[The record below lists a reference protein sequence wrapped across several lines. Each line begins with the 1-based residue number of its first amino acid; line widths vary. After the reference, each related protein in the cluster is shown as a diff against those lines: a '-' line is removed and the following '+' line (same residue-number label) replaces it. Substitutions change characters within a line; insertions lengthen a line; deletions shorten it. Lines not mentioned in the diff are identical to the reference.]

1 MTAARNFKAE
11 VLRLTLRRKTALLV
25 TGSSM
30 VVAAI
35 LSLAFVSQMRALA
48 TDELRARV
56 RTVGTELSNNM
67 AFAAF
72 SGDTVGLKAA
82 VEATLRDIPDAAY
95 VVFRD
100 SKGVVLAAG
109 TQSELGAPDWATRGP
124 PVFVSGQ
131 RTVDQDLEVNGRL
144 LLGVAAPMFI
154 AERSKAS
161 AELID
166 PLLQEPEPEAEK
178 PEAMRRSEVGSIQV
192 GLGRASLEQRLR
204 GVTTRSLI
212 LGLLVI
218 IIGALVSVV
227 LVRLLTQRLEN
238 LTAAARG
245 IAERDLTQTV
255 AVSGNDEI
263 GELAASFSTMTVG
276 LRDMLDGLRTAAAQ
290 VESEASRIL
299 SISSQQVGFARN
311 LSSALGDTTQT
322 ANQIAGSSRD
332 AQSFADSVITSA
344 RHSELVSSEG
354 ASIVQQA
361 VQHIERLGT
370 EVGSISG
377 AIGSLADKS
386 QKTIEIIEA
395 VKDVANRIHVLSLNA
410 SIEAAKAGAHGKGFA
425 VVAGEMRRLAELAAR
440 AARLIKGTIEEVVD
454 GTRKVASAAKSG
466 SEQAAETVALARKA
480 GESISNLADIIK
492 GASRAAVQVAEGT
505 RNQGQGVQQILESVS
520 SLSTEMNTSLAG
532 IKDVETIAGSLNEL
546 STKLASVVTQY
557 RIS

>member
-1 MTAARNFKAE
+1 MTPARNFKAE

-154 AERSKAS
+154 AERSKGS
-161 AELID
+161 ADLID
-166 PLLQEPEPEAEK
+166 PLMQEPEPEK
-178 PEAMRRSEVGSIQV
+178 PEAARRSEVGSIQV
-192 GLGRASLEQRLR
+192 GLGRTSLEQRLR

-212 LGLLVI
+212 LGVLVI

-245 IAERDLTQTV
+245 IAERDLRQTV

-332 AQSFADSVITSA
+332 AQTFADSVITSA

-354 ASIVQQA
+354 VSIVQQA

-377 AIGSLADKS
+377 AIGTLADKS

-440 AARLIKGTIEEVVD
+440 AARQIKGTIEEVVD
-454 GTRKVASAAKSG
+454 GTRRVASAAKSG
-466 SEQAAETVALARKA
+466 SEQAAETVALARRA

-505 RNQGQGVQQILESVS
+505 RNQGHGVQQILESVS
-520 SLSTEMNTSLAG
+520 TLGTEMNTSLAG
-532 IKDVETIAGSLNEL
+532 IKDVETIAGNLNDL
-546 STKLASVVTQY
+546 STKLATVVTQY